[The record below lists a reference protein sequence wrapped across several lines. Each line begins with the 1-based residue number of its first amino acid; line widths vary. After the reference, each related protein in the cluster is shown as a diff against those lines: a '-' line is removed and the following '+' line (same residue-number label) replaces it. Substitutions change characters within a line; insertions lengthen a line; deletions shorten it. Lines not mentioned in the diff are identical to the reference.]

1 MRVFYGCEK
10 KNYTYSIGVVRE
22 YLVNILADSL
32 KIPEDKNSFSRS
44 DLNKSES
51 ILLIQLK
58 DVSLAVS
65 LRRFSKSSLKC

>member
-1 MRVFYGCEK
+1 MWE

-65 LRRFSKSSLKC
+65 LRRF

>member
-22 YLVNILADSL
+22 YLVNILSDSL

-65 LRRFSKSSLKC
+65 LRRFSKSPLKC

>member
-1 MRVFYGCEK
+1 MWE
-10 KNYTYSIGVVRE
+10 KNYTYSIGVARE

-65 LRRFSKSSLKC
+65 LRRFSKSSLKCWY

>member
-58 DVSLAVS
+58 DVSLADS

>member
-1 MRVFYGCEK
+1 LRVFYGCEK

>member
-1 MRVFYGCEK
+1 MWE
-10 KNYTYSIGVVRE
+10 KNYTYSIGVARE

-51 ILLIQLK
+51 ILNSAK
-58 DVSLAVS
+58 
-65 LRRFSKSSLKC
+65 RRVISS

>member
-1 MRVFYGCEK
+1 MWE
-10 KNYTYSIGVVRE
+10 KNYTYSIGVARE

-65 LRRFSKSSLKC
+65 LRRCAKSPLKC